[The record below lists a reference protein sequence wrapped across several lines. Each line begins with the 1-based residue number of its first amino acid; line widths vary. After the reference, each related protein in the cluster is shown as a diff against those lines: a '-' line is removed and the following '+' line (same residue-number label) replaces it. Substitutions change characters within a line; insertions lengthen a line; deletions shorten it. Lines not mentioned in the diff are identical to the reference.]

1 MAYYMFK
8 EVKMFFEKLLT
19 NLLIIIISSSCYAA
33 DKFVTKRD
41 SSHRTETYNKVITY
55 PLLFSNSVPAYD
67 EINTQVNDILEGFGC
82 QDLETATEQEPY
94 LYDVFARII
103 GLNDYYVGIE
113 VKVNIDCD
121 APHHPALGYYHL
133 VFDSKNGDLI
143 EMNDHLPYQTFNP
156 DEPEMIVQ
164 YQKELAEIIY
174 DEMKSSGTLKRS
186 CYSNVSK
193 EDAIQFIEY
202 DYPEISGLAR
212 FQNVV
217 IKTSPTIENQD
228 CREILRVT
236 YDKVKQYIQK
246 DSQLHSWL
254 D

>member
-1 MAYYMFK
+1 
-8 EVKMFFEKLLT
+8 MFFEKF
-19 NLLIIIISSSCYAA
+19 LITLFVIIISSSSFAA

-41 SSHRTETYNKVITY
+41 SSQRTEIYKKVITY
-55 PLLFSNSVPAYD
+55 PLLFSNSVPAFAK
-67 EINTQVNDILEGFGC
+67 INTQINEILERFGC
-82 QDLETATEQEPY
+82 QEFETATEIEPY

-133 VFDSKNGDLI
+133 VFDSKNGELI

-156 DEPEMIVQ
+156 DKPEMIVQ

-174 DEMKSSGTLKRS
+174 DEMKSSGSLRHS
-186 CYSNVSK
+186 CYNNISK
-193 EDAIQFIEY
+193 EEAILYIEY

-212 FQNVV
+212 FKNVV
-217 IKTSPTIENQD
+217 IKTSPTLENQD

-236 YDKVKQYIQK
+236 YDKVKQYIQE
-246 DSQLHSWL
+246 DSQLHNWL